1 MTAAPPAVFD
11 SIAASYD
18 DLWTCKPAGV
28 LQRQAVWRQ
37 VDPLIERGHRVLD
50 LGCGTGEDAVHFAGL
65 GASVLALDV
74 SSGMVARAREKGAN
88 AHVMRAEDVGK
99 MQGAFG
105 LISFDLILANFG
117 VLNCVRDLSHLREPL
132 SRLVRPNGHLAI
144 CLMGRFCLWE
154 SGYYGFQGKFRKAA
168 RRWFGETKASLG
180 LKVFYPLVRQ
190 VRDALSPDFDLCTD
204 TGIGVCVPPS
214 FVPALPAGLLRTFG
228 RIDQRIAGM
237 VAARIVAD
245 HRLLVF
251 QRRQARREV

>member
-1 MTAAPPAVFD
+1 MSATPLAAFD

-18 DLWTCKPAGV
+18 DQWTCTTAGV
-28 LQRQAVWRQ
+28 LQREAVWRR

-50 LGCGTGEDAVHFAGL
+50 LGCGTGEDAVHFARL
-65 GASVLALDV
+65 GASVLALDI

-105 LISFDLILANFG
+105 PISFDFILANFG
-117 VLNCVRDLSHLREPL
+117 VLNCVRDLSRLREPL

-154 SGYYGFQGKFRKAA
+154 SGYYWFQRKFRKAA
-168 RRWFGETKASLG
+168 RRWFGETQASLG
-180 LKVFYPLVRQ
+180 LKVYYPLVRQ
-190 VRDALSPDFDLCTD
+190 VRDALTPDFDLCTD

-214 FVPALPAGLLRTFG
+214 FVPALPDGLLRAFG
-228 RIDQRIAGM
+228 RIDQRIAGAK
-237 VAARIVAD
+237 VARVVAD

-251 QRRQARREV
+251 RRRQAGGEG

>member
-1 MTAAPPAVFD
+1 MSAAPLAAFD

-18 DLWTCKPAGV
+18 ERWTCTLAGV
-28 LQRQAVWRQ
+28 LQRQAVWRR

-50 LGCGTGEDAVHFAGL
+50 LGCGTGEDARHFAAL
-65 GASVLALDV
+65 GASVLALDI
-74 SSGMVARAREKGAN
+74 SSGMVSRARGKGIN
-88 AHVMRAEDVGK
+88 AHLMRAEDIGL
-99 MQGAFG
+99 MQGD
-105 LISFDLILANFG
+105 FDMVLSNFG
-117 VLNCVRDLSHLREPL
+117 VLNCVRDLSRLRKPL

-180 LKVFYPLVRQ
+180 LKVYYPLVRQ

-204 TGIGVCVPPS
+204 TGIGLCVPPS
-214 FVPALPAGLLRTFG
+214 FVPALPAGLLRAFD
-228 RIDQRIAGM
+228 RIDQLIAGM
-237 VAARIVAD
+237 GVARVVAD

-251 QRRQARREV
+251 ERRQARREV